1 MIAMSETIIYKTE
14 GDYRIPN
21 LAVPEDNR
29 TIGKY
34 GMMRRTY
41 IKQHRP
47 GLYSS
52 LMITGKLTDHLLEI
66 DRMAKKQLELIIK
79 QMTDKESL
87 PDKATQQM
95 AWVQAMNSIR
105 HLAEE
110 IVLAELVHN

>member
-1 MIAMSETIIYKTE
+1 ME
-14 GDYRIPN
+14 GDYQIPD
-21 LAVPEDNR
+21 LTLPEDNR

-66 DRMAKKQLELIIK
+66 DRMAKEQLELIIK
-79 QMTDKESL
+79 QMIDKESL
-87 PDKATQQM
+87 PDKSTQQM
-95 AWVQAMNSIR
+95 AWVQAMNNIR
-105 HLAEE
+105 HSAEE
-110 IVLAELVHN
+110 IVLTELVHN

>member
-1 MIAMSETIIYKTE
+1 MTEGIIYKTE
-14 GDYRIPN
+14 GDYQIPD
-21 LAVPEDNR
+21 LTLPEDNR

-66 DRMAKKQLELIIK
+66 DRMAKEQLELIIK
-79 QMTDKESL
+79 QMTAKESL
-87 PDKATQQM
+87 PDKESQQM
-95 AWVQAMNSIR
+95 AWVQAMNNIR
-105 HLAEE
+105 HSAEE
-110 IVLAELVHN
+110 IVLTELVHN